1 MSPST
6 KSRSTKKP
14 AAAGF
19 ELARQPKMEVLGVKI
34 RFVLITKNGLRKV
47 IFELEKTTEGDKDK
61 WKILFQLF
69 EREKKTDEFELV
81 VELVVEVDIKL
92 NPKAQLIF
100 DNERMSAKQTAYAI
114 GPGAQK
120 AKDPNKPK
128 AKKAVQDTLN
138 K

>member
-14 AAAGF
+14 KLDGF

-34 RFVLITKNGLRKV
+34 RFVLVTKNGLRQV
-47 IFELEKTTEGDKDK
+47 IFELEKTTEGNKDH
-61 WKILFQLF
+61 WKILFELY
-69 EREKKTDEFELV
+69 EREKKTDPFELV
-81 VELVVEVDIKL
+81 VRLVVEVDIKL

-120 AKDPNKPK
+120 AKDANKPK